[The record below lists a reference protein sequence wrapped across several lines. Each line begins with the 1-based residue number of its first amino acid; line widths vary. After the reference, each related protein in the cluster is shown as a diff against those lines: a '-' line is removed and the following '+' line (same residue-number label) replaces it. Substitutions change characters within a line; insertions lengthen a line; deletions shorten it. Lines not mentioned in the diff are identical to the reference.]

1 MADVT
6 TGLVIGK
13 YAPLHAGHQLVI
25 ETALAEVDHLI
36 AVVYAAPSHT
46 SVLLNVRAD
55 WIRRLY
61 PEVELI
67 QAPDGQ
73 EQTGLQPEVIDLQN
87 GFLLRLLAGRRIDAF
102 YSSEAYGEYVCS
114 ALHCRNRL
122 IAPDRTKWAVSGSAI
137 REALSRLPLAA
148 AGGASKAATRPGS
161 NRDAANGTVAD
172 IPIGSAARLLT
183 EALPTCVRADI
194 LPRVV
199 LLGAPST
206 GKTTT
211 AAALARTLDEPLC
224 AEYGR
229 EYWFRNQQNHRLSM
243 SDLESIAAEQVR
255 RDREMAAHA
264 QRVLVADTSPLT
276 TLTYAR
282 YYHGTVSA
290 LLEHIAAS
298 YHARDHF
305 LVLCDT
311 DIPFDD
317 SWDRSGP
324 GSRERLQ
331 DITREELR
339 RRGLQYVLASGPT
352 ESRVTTILTSLTE
365 WRYRC

>member
-1 MADVT
+1 MAGVT
-6 TGLVIGK
+6 TGLVLGK

-46 SVLLNVRAD
+46 SVPLNVRAD

-122 IAPDRTKWAVSGSAI
+122 IDPDRTKWAVS
-137 REALSRLPLAA
+137 
-148 AGGASKAATRPGS
+148 
-161 NRDAANGTVAD
+161 
-172 IPIGSAARLLT
+172 GSAARLLT

-211 AAALARTLDEPLC
+211 AAELARTLDEPLS

>member
-1 MADVT
+1 
-6 TGLVIGK
+6 
-13 YAPLHAGHQLVI
+13 
-25 ETALAEVDHLI
+25 
-36 AVVYAAPSHT
+36 
-46 SVLLNVRAD
+46 
-55 WIRRLY
+55 
-61 PEVELI
+61 
-67 QAPDGQ
+67 
-73 EQTGLQPEVIDLQN
+73 
-87 GFLLRLLAGRRIDAF
+87 
-102 YSSEAYGEYVCS
+102 
-114 ALHCRNRL
+114 
-122 IAPDRTKWAVSGSAI
+122 
-137 REALSRLPLAA
+137 
-148 AGGASKAATRPGS
+148 
-161 NRDAANGTVAD
+161 
-172 IPIGSAARLLT
+172 
-183 EALPTCVRADI
+183 
-194 LPRVV
+194 
-199 LLGAPST
+199 
-206 GKTTT
+206 
-211 AAALARTLDEPLC
+211 
-224 AEYGR
+224 
-229 EYWFRNQQNHRLSM
+229 M

-305 LVLCDT
+305 VVLCDT

-324 GSRERLQ
+324 GSREQLQ